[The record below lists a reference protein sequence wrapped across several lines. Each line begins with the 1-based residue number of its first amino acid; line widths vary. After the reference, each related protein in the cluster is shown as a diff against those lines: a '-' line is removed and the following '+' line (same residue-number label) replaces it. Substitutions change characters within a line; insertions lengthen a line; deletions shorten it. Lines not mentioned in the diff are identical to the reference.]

1 MGRFTNRTRFSWRGK
16 NHRIEITP
24 HIKAIGG
31 MKSTVGWDHCPGQLL
46 VRDNGPKLRL
56 VDLNLPLA

>member
-1 MGRFTNRTRFSWRGK
+1 
-16 NHRIEITP
+16 
-24 HIKAIGG
+24 

-56 VDLNLPLA
+56 VDLNLPLALAIHQRDAACKPVPARKGCS

>member
-1 MGRFTNRTRFSWRGK
+1 
-16 NHRIEITP
+16 
-24 HIKAIGG
+24 